1 MISALR
7 SAIIFHSHSAVIK
20 QVSNLD
26 LSPHSGGLFPSQLHR
41 ISSFPDAFV
50 AVPILLVVSEFVGKK
65 SAGLSIFRFPV
76 LFLNLLAVLPSP
88 EPSVIAL
95 PEFVMPFSA
104 HDIVRRNPSSGQS
117 VR

>member
-41 ISSFPDAFV
+41 TSSFSDTFV
-50 AVPILLVVSEFVGKK
+50 AVPTLLVVSEFVGKK
-65 SAGLSIFRFPV
+65 SASFSIFGFPA